1 MKKFSEKKRTVNFA
15 LLAVAVLGIAF
26 GGFTAFTGHKMS
38 KASAPALSSSTG
50 SAGGGSSA
58 IFGADFYTYIYDATV
73 NAAINAGRTA
83 EGVAAVNDNMQ
94 KVINAQYRSINN
106 IGTALMF
113 FGGFTVLLFGAA
125 ACTAVKI
132 NPCYRYDETTDKR
145 YQRYISSKNKRS
157 AKNEEQSETD
167 EQLT

>member
-1 MKKFSEKKRTVNFA
+1 MKKFSEKKRTVNLA

-38 KASAPALSSSTG
+38 RASAPALSSSTG

-73 NAAINAGRTA
+73 NAAINTGRTA
-83 EGVAAVNDNMQ
+83 EGVA
-94 KVINAQYRSINN
+94 
-106 IGTALMF
+106 
-113 FGGFTVLLFGAA
+113 
-125 ACTAVKI
+125 AVKI

>member
-1 MKKFSEKKRTVNFA
+1 MKKFSEKKRTVNLA

-73 NAAINAGRTA
+73 NAAINTGRTA
-83 EGVAAVNDNMQ
+83 EG
-94 KVINAQYRSINN
+94 
-106 IGTALMF
+106 
-113 FGGFTVLLFGAA
+113 
-125 ACTAVKI
+125 
-132 NPCYRYDETTDKR
+132 KR
-145 YQRYISSKNKRS
+145 
-157 AKNEEQSETD
+157 
-167 EQLT
+167 